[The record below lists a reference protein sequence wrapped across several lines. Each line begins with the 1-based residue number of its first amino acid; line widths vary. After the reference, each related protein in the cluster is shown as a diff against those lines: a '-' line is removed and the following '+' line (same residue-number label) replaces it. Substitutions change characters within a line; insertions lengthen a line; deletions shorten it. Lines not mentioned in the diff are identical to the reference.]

1 MGNKEFFINIHVE
14 EKGTTYNR
22 NEGSKPTP
30 NYTPSR
36 QGHLWYD
43 VSDASGNVLFEAGFA
58 KNGEIKNV
66 KLDAPGTVVTN
77 DSKAYSGEPYFTAR
91 MKINSDQAAALQ
103 QIAKDPSIMGFDADY
118 NVFGNSCVDFVWNS
132 LRAVGIR
139 QTLSLDKNFEGA
151 LVPIDNIDY
160 LNKME
165 KLKIIFS

>member
-1 MGNKEFFINIHVE
+1 M
-14 EKGTTYNR
+14 
-22 NEGSKPTP
+22 
-30 NYTPSR
+30 
-36 QGHLWYD
+36 
-43 VSDASGNVLFEAGFA
+43 
-58 KNGEIKNV
+58 
-66 KLDAPGTVVTN
+66 VTN
-77 DSKAYSGEPYFTAR
+77 DAEAYTGEPYFTAR

-103 QIAKDPSIMGFDADY
+103 QIAKDPSIMGFDAKNY
-118 NVFGNSCVDFVWNS
+118 NAFENSCVDFVWNS

>member
-14 EKGTTYNR
+14 KEDTM
-22 NEGSKPTP
+22 
-30 NYTPSR
+30 YTPSNGEKPHESYA
-36 QGHLWYD
+36 GHLWYD

-58 KNGEIKNV
+58 GTTGLPRADGIVVSN
-66 KLDAPGTVVTN
+66 DAE
-77 DSKAYSGEPYFTAR
+77 AYAGEPYFTAR

-103 QIAKDPSIMGFDADY
+103 QIAKDPSIMGFDAKKY
-118 NVFGNSCVDFVWNS
+118 NAGTNSCVDFVWNS

-151 LVPIDNIDY
+151 LVPANNIDY